1 MRKISVTPLQN
12 KIMWLLEEA
21 HESELEDTIRV
32 TTRED
37 DAATEQDLGTA
48 LAGLERL
55 GFVCQTDSRVVL
67 TETGYAALTK

>member
-1 MRKISVTPLQN
+1 VRKISLTPLQN

-21 HESELEDTIRV
+21 HEAELETIRV

-37 DAATEQDLGTA
+37 DAASEQDLGTA

-55 GFVCQTDSRVVL
+55 GFIYHSDSRAVL

>member
-1 MRKISVTPLQN
+1 MRKTSLTPLQN

-21 HESELEDTIRV
+21 HESELDTIRV

-55 GFVCQTDSRVVL
+55 GFVCQTGSRVVL